1 LPLQQIV
8 CLQHPAKRNGMR
20 RNAFDEMTE
29 PDERQCLRS
38 HATYRDADLRMA
50 AASDRR
56 PLTPLPRADR
66 PGSLLPGHLCSAR
79 ACRSSLSSHRNA
91 RAVPESFE
99 YPSRSP
105 AGAWQMSVA
114 VGDSSHAWQYRSL
127 VRRAQTAAEAH
138 SHAGDASGARQ
149 FPCRH
154 TSASLEM
161 HIATASPSRPKGFFW
176 QAHRAIHSATST
188 RNQPPSELGM

>member
-114 VGDSSHAWQYRSL
+114 VSARTLGNTARSYSARKL
-127 VRRAQTAAEAH
+127 PLKHTLMQVMPPARA
-138 SHAGDASGARQ
+138 SFPVDIR
-149 FPCRH
+149 PCRWKCILPPPIPLDRRDF
-154 TSASLEM
+154 SGKRNGQY
-161 HIATASPSRPKGFFW
+161 PPR
-176 QAHRAIHSATST
+176 HRQGIS
-188 RNQPPSELGM
+188 PPSELGM